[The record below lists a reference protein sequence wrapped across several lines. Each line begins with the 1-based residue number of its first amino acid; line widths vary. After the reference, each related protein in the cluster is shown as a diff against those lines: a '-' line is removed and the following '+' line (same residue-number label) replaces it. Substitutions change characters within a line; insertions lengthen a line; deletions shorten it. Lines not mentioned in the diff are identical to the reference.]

1 MKGLNNMKQLV
12 FSELYP
18 DGVQLTQRQYIELMR
33 SMTSEDYATHQAVP
47 VCESLTEVLDVV
59 LKETKKEGVQ

>member
-1 MKGLNNMKQLV
+1 MKQLV

-18 DGVQLTQRQYIELMR
+18 DGVQLTQGQYIELMR
-33 SMTSEDYATHQAVP
+33 SMTSEDFATHQAVP
-47 VCESLTEVLDVV
+47 VCGSLTEVLDVV